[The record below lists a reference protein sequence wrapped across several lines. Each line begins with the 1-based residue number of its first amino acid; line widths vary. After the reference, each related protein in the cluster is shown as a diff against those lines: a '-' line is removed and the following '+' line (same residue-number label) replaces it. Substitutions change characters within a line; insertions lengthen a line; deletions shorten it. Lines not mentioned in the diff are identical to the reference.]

1 MIMFSKRVDNTFWQ
15 QVKELKN
22 RPNNPFMF
30 YKTFFDIRNN
40 QTTRIKFFS
49 KLGIQV
55 LWRLFVDSDLLHGY
69 INKIRQTYGEE

>member
-1 MIMFSKRVDNTFWQ
+1 
-15 QVKELKN
+15 
-22 RPNNPFMF
+22 MF

-55 LWRLFVDSDLLHGY
+55 LWRLFVDSDLLHRY
-69 INKIRQTYGEE
+69 INKIRREYGEEQFAKFEKE